1 MPYLPELA
9 IKAQQSVMTSEFR
22 GYNHTPNA
30 RMGEIWDMKNLS
42 GSAYPLL
49 TPRGAR
55 GEVQQLVAPSGM
67 LAKDALAV
75 VDGTDLYYDGYK
87 VQGVT
92 LSADEDMTPKQL
104 VSMGAYLCIWPD
116 KVYVNTQDLTD
127 YGSMGASFETVGTTY
142 LTMCKRDGTDYDME
156 SVAVSSTAP
165 TSPKNG
171 DTWLDTS
178 AKTHVLKQYNEG
190 TKEWVQVPTVYIKL
204 QSTGVGV
211 QFKEYDTVTLS
222 GLTADEDTPEAVAA
236 QIAALNTDMVL
247 YGAGE
252 GYIIVAG
259 LLDQAAVIETPVQVV
274 RRVPDLDY
282 ITESNNRL
290 WGCKYG
296 MVDGKPVNEIY
307 ACKLGDFKNWY
318 SFLGLSTD
326 SYTVSV
332 GSDGVFTGA
341 ATLKGVPIF
350 FKENCIHRVTGY
362 GAPYQ
367 VTQTM
372 CRGVQDGSWRS
383 LAVVGEALYYKSRTD
398 VMRYDGSM
406 PISVSAALGETV
418 YHGAVAGAYGS
429 RYYIAMADGQE
440 AYTLFVFDEEKGAWY
455 KEDSVHPLCFTRM
468 DDELYYI
475 DAQTKKLMAIN
486 GTAGTKE
493 GPVSWSVT
501 FGVIGYEL
509 KDQKYLSRFNLRM
522 KLENGSKAK
531 LEIQYDS
538 DGIWHDEGEMQGKGT
553 QTFMVPVIPRRC
565 DHCQLRLSGTGSMRL
580 LSIAEIL
587 EVGGDG

>member
-1 MPYLPELA
+1 MPFLPELA
-9 IKAQQSVMTSEFR
+9 VKAQQSLMTGEFR
-22 GYNHTPNA
+22 GYNHTPSA
-30 RMGEIWDMKNLS
+30 RMGEMWDMENLS
-42 GSAYPLL
+42 GHEFPTLA
-49 TPRGAR
+49 PRKER
-55 GEVQQLVAPSGM
+55 GVVQQLSAPSGM

-75 VDGTDLYYDGYK
+75 VDGQYLYYDGYK
-87 VQGVT
+87 VQGIT
-92 LSADEDMTPKQL
+92 LSTEENMTPKQM

-116 KVYVNTQDLTD
+116 KVYVNTQDLSEHGT
-127 YGSMGASFETVGTTY
+127 MGATFETVGTTT
-142 LTMCKRDGTDYDME
+142 LTMCRRDGTDWDME
-156 SVAVSSTAP
+156 SIAVSPSAPST
-165 TSPKNG
+165 PKNG

-178 AKTHVLKQYNEG
+178 GKKHVLKQYNEG
-190 TKEWVQVPTVYIKL
+190 TAEWVQVATVYIKL
-204 QSTGVGV
+204 QSTGIGTL
-211 QFKEYDTVTLS
+211 FKEYDTVRLS
-222 GLTADEDTPEAVAA
+222 GLTADEELSEALKE
-236 QIAALNTDMVL
+236 QIGALNTDMVL
-247 YGAGE
+247 YGAGD

-259 LLDQAAVIETPVQVV
+259 IIDQAAVIETTVTVE

-282 ITESNNRL
+282 VTESNNRL

-318 SFLGLSTD
+318 SYLGLSTD

-406 PISVSAALGETV
+406 PMPVSAALGEMV

-440 AYTLFVFDEEKGAWY
+440 QYSLFVFDDDKGVWY
-455 KEDSVHPLCFTRM
+455 KEDDVAPLCFTQM
-468 DDELYYI
+468 DDDLYYI
-475 DAQTKKLMAIN
+475 DAKTKKLMTVN
-486 GTAGTKE
+486 GTAGEKE
-493 GPVSWSVT
+493 GTVNWSAT
-501 FGVIGYEL
+501 FGVIGYEW

-522 KLENGSKAK
+522 KLEKDSVAK

-538 DGIWHDEGEMQGKGT
+538 DGIWSFEGEMKGKGT

-565 DHCQLRLSGTGSMRL
+565 DHCQLRLSGTGKMRL
-580 LSIAEIL
+580 LSVAEIL